1 MALCQRRLPGDAF
14 GWRFHIRPAARIA
27 TVLAALTL
35 TMAGRAGA
43 GMWSNF
49 LEMEEPGHLTL
60 SVFGIGFGSESYG
73 ATHGGFELEQSV
85 TRGFGLVARFEA
97 YQSYMGT
104 GYDTPITPATNG
116 PFFWGR
122 FQGGI
127 DLTPIDGTHL
137 TFMGGNDVGDSHSQ
151 VIEGNFS
158 SWMNIHDAHPVN
170 LSISSSHYFEN
181 DLINGLIDVRV
192 IALSTAK
199 MMLLAGAGA
208 IIWGNGNTPG
218 VQVQGGPDVGFYLRD
233 WKLRV
238 DVQGGYGFDNE
249 YGLVAFSRSFDWV
262 E

>member
-1 MALCQRRLPGDAF
+1 LAGDAC
-14 GWRFHIRPAARIA
+14 GRRFHIRPAARIA
-27 TVLAALTL
+27 TMLAALILTL
-35 TMAGRAGA
+35 AGRAGA
-43 GMWSNF
+43 GMLSNF
-49 LEMEEPGHLTL
+49 LEIEEPGHLTL

-85 TRGFGLVARFEA
+85 TRGFGLVARLEA

-122 FQGGI
+122 FEGGI

-137 TFMGGNDVGDSHSQ
+137 TFVGGNDVGDSHSQ

-170 LSISSSHYFEN
+170 LSINSSHYFEN
-181 DLINGLIDVRV
+181 DLTNGLIDVRV

-199 MMLLAGAGA
+199 LMLLAGAGA
-208 IIWGNGNTPG
+208 IIWGNANTPG
-218 VQVQGGPDVGFYLRD
+218 VQVQGGPDLGLYFRD

-238 DVQGGYGFDNE
+238 DVQGGYGIDNE